1 MPIESQTFDHGRTVF
16 VRGALSIWE
25 AADTWRTLLPL
36 LSSPDPM
43 TVDLSEVESCDGAG
57 LQIICQIVRAAG
69 LPDAAITLGPPSP
82 PVTAALVRAGLV
94 LEPFA
99 NTAQET

>member
-1 MPIESQTFDHGRTVF
+1 MPIESQTIDHRRTVF
-16 VRGALSIWE
+16 IRGALSIWE
-25 AADTWRTLLPL
+25 AADTWRGLLPL

-69 LPDAAITLGPPSP
+69 SPDADITLGPPSP
-82 PVTAALVRAGLV
+82 AVTAALVQAGLQM
-94 LEPFA
+94 EPFS
-99 NTAQET
+99 NRTQET